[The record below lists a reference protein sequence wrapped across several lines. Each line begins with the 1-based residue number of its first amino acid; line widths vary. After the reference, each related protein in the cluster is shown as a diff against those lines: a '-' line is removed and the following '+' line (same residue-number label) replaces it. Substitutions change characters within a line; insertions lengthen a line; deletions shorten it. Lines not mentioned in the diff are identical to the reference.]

1 MTAHALRREADIARL
16 RELALESGG
25 RIELLETPSHA
36 GRPIRLAIRCRTAA
50 SEAYPQA
57 RQEGVTL
64 RIDLPSRYP
73 FERPVLTVESRI
85 FHPNVFASGVVC
97 QGDKWLPGE
106 GLDLLVKRIIRLVT
120 FDPAHVNPA
129 SAANRAAAAWY
140 LQQRLKT
147 PEAFPTDSPPFAST
161 RSDATRSDATRSG
174 VTAAAGQGSGAET
187 TLRVVRR
194 CPSCG
199 KGLRL
204 PTGRSGVVACPACG
218 HDFDART

>member
-1 MTAHALRREADIARL
+1 MTAHALRREADLARL

-25 RIELLETPSHA
+25 RVELLETPSRA

-129 SAANRAAAAWY
+129 SAANRVAAAWY
-140 LQQRLKT
+140 LQQRRKM
-147 PEAFPTDSPPFAST
+147 PEAFPTDTLPFAST
-161 RSDATRSDATRSG
+161 GSG
-174 VTAAAGQGSGAET
+174 AAAAAGKSRAADAT
-187 TLRVVRR
+187 ARVVRR

-204 PTGRSGVVACPACG
+204 PAGRSGVVACPACG
-218 HDFDART
+218 HDFDAST

>member
-1 MTAHALRREADIARL
+1 MTAHALRREADLARL

-25 RIELLETPSHA
+25 RIELLETPARA
-36 GRPIRLAIRCRTAA
+36 GRPIRLAIRCRTVA
-50 SEAYPQA
+50 SETYPQA

-85 FHPNVFASGVVC
+85 FHPNIFASGVVC

-106 GLDLLVKRIIRLVT
+106 GLDLLVKRFIRLVT

-129 SAANRAAAAWY
+129 SAANRGAAAWY
-140 LQQRLKT
+140 LQQRKRT
-147 PEAFPTDSPPFAST
+147 PAAFPTDQVEFGSTATATATASA
-161 RSDATRSDATRSG
+161 DAAS
-174 VTAAAGQGSGAET
+174 
-187 TLRVVRR
+187 RVVRR
-194 CPSCG
+194 CPACD

-204 PTGRSGVVACPACG
+204 PAGRHGVVACPACR
-218 HDFDART
+218 HEFAVST

>member
-1 MTAHALRREADIARL
+1 MTAHALRREADLARL

-25 RIELLETPSHA
+25 RIELLETPSRA
-36 GRPIRLAIRCRTAA
+36 GRPFRLAIRCRTAA
-50 SEAYPQA
+50 SERYPQA
-57 RQEGVTL
+57 SQDGVTL

-106 GLDLLVKRIIRLVT
+106 GLDLLVKRFIRLAT

-129 SAANRAAAAWY
+129 SAANRGAAVWY
-140 LQQRLKT
+140 LQQRKRT
-147 PEAFPTDSPPFAST
+147 PEAFPTDQVLFAP
-161 RSDATRSDATRSG
+161 
-174 VTAAAGQGSGAET
+174 AAKAASANGT
-187 TLRVVRR
+187 RVVRH
-194 CPSCG
+194 CPACG

-204 PTGRSGVVACPACG
+204 PAGRSGVVACPACR
-218 HDFDART
+218 HEFDVST